1 MYADSGGGHDNG
13 AMDRDYRIS
22 DSDRVTAV
30 ARLQAH
36 CGAGRLSL
44 DELLA
49 RSEAVRTAIT
59 RADLE
64 ALLGDLPDD
73 TAPSR
78 RGWRDRAW
86 RAHACVYALST
97 GGAIGLWQVTRDRTP
112 APQDYGA
119 DYWWPLWLGLS
130 WSIVLLVHYLYAAGL
145 VTVPPWL
152 RPDRDVRPA
161 PPAPAP
167 EPVESTVQ
175 HPATRPLEALTTRER
190 EILALV
196 AEGHPNKEIARRLY
210 ISERTAR
217 THVSNILR
225 KLGLS
230 SRTQAAL
237 FAADAGLTAPR
248 RDDPPAVSR

>member
-1 MYADSGGGHDNG
+1 MNADSDGSHDNG
-13 AMDRDYRIS
+13 GMDRDYRIS
-22 DSDRVTAV
+22 DSDRAAAV
-30 ARLQAH
+30 ARLEAH
-36 CGAGRLSL
+36 CGEGRLTL

-49 RSEAVRTAIT
+49 RTEATRTAVT
-59 RADLE
+59 RADLA
-64 ALLGDLPDD
+64 ALLSDLPDD

-86 RAHACVYALST
+86 RAHACVYALAT

-119 DYWWPLWLGLS
+119 DYWWPLWLGLG

-152 RPDRDVRPA
+152 RPDRDVPPA
-161 PPAPAP
+161 PPGPAP
-167 EPVESTVQ
+167 EPGMVESTVERT
-175 HPATRPLEALTTRER
+175 TRLAALTTRER

-237 FAADAGLTAPR
+237 FAAEAGLTAPR
-248 RDDPPAVSR
+248 HDDPPAVSR